1 MPTGGFS
8 SFERVL
14 IESRSQV
21 DTAVLL
27 LLAWVLVKRRG
38 VSDSQRRR
46 RLAQVTGH
54 FRHGHAPTAMLEIA
68 REQNIDALQLAAE
81 VIRRDCDAQRRQAV
95 MHQAITLATDD
106 GTLSTENHHVLR
118 FLADVLTLAPT
129 TLATLFLELTGVAL
143 GRPEDI
149 SRQAYWLEHDAD
161 YREARA
167 REEREANEREAR
179 EAKEREARQAAEA
192 AAQERKRQE
201 QARRDEVQR
210 EQAREDQARRE
221 KARRER
227 ARRDPGPTP
236 APSDA
241 YKTRRAL
248 AVLGLASGASR
259 ADIRRAY
266 RRLAQLNHP
275 DRFYTQSDH
284 HVALASQRFQRIKNA
299 YDYLIKASL

>member
-54 FRHGHAPTAMLEIA
+54 FRHGHAATAMLEIA
-68 REQNIDALQLAAE
+68 REQDIDALQLAAE
-81 VIRRDCDAQRRQAV
+81 VIRRDCDVQRRQAV

-106 GTLSTENHHVLR
+106 GALSAENHHVLR

-143 GRPEDI
+143 GSPEDI

-167 REEREANEREAR
+167 RKEREANEREA
-179 EAKEREARQAAEA
+179 QQA

-201 QARRDEVQR
+201 QQRQEQARRDEAQR

-248 AVLGLASGASR
+248 AVLGLAAGASR

>member
-1 MPTGGFS
+1 
-8 SFERVL
+8 
-14 IESRSQV
+14 
-21 DTAVLL
+21 
-27 LLAWVLVKRRG
+27 RRG

-68 REQNIDALQLAAE
+68 RQQDIDALQLAAE
-81 VIRRDCDAQRRQAV
+81 VIRRDCDVQRRQAV

-106 GTLSTENHHVLR
+106 GTLSAENHHVLR
-118 FLADVLTLAPT
+118 FLADVLTIAPT

-143 GRPEDI
+143 GSPEDI

-161 YREARA
+161 YCEARA
-167 REEREANEREAR
+167 REEREAKAR
-179 EAKEREARQAAEA
+179 EAQQAAEA

-201 QARRDEVQR
+201 QQRQEQARRDEAQR
-210 EQAREDQARRE
+210 EQAREDQTRRE

-227 ARRDPGPTP
+227 ARRDPGPAP

-248 AVLGLASGASR
+248 AVLGLAAGASR

-275 DRFYTQSDH
+275 DRFYAQSDH